1 MLKKVVANF
10 GKIVEICCKDI
21 SKLWRRVVP
30 KSINPKLF
38 ATKPGDMLKI
48 VPNSSAA
55 QDQLRNSKHA
65 PAVAKLHKRARPK

>member
-1 MLKKVVANF
+1 MLKKVANF
-10 GKIVEICCKDI
+10 IKRVKICCKDS

-48 VPNSSAA
+48 MPNSSVA

-65 PAVAKLHKRARPK
+65 PAVAKFHKRARPK

>member
-1 MLKKVVANF
+1 MVANF
-10 GKIVEICCKDI
+10 FKMVEICYKEN
-21 SKLWRRVVP
+21 SKLWRRVVL

-38 ATKPGDMLKI
+38 ASKLGDMLKI

-65 PAVAKLHKRARPK
+65 PAVARLHKRARPK